1 MAKTTAAETFNTT
14 SIEPA
19 IKKPTGVLSSTGNLF
34 EINTLLATKFYGVQ
48 NAWIEKMYLT
58 MLDKLI

>member
-34 EINTLLATKFYGVQ
+34 EINTLLAAKFYGFK
-48 NAWIEKMYLT
+48 NDWIKKYILRCW
-58 MLDKLI
+58 IS

>member
-19 IKKPTGVLSSTGNLF
+19 IRNPTGVLSSTGNLF
-34 EINTLLATKFYGVQ
+34 EINTIVDTNFHGF
-48 NAWIEKMYLT
+48 
-58 MLDKLI
+58 